1 MPSER
6 TAQDSSKDKYYK
18 TVKQSD
24 WNSMQHDVKDH
35 STPESSES
43 KKKKPWWTS
52 QQKCTKFNLN

>member
-35 STPESSES
+35 STPESNES
-43 KKKKPWWTS
+43 KKKKTLMNFS
-52 QQKCTKFNLN
+52 TKMYKI